1 MFMASINKTVVQDLM
16 NIRFYQ
22 VERGDTVAKI
32 AKKLGASIQRIINMN
47 GLGRSAMIFAGKQIV
62 VPPERNLTL

>member
-1 MFMASINKTVVQDLM
+1 M

-22 VERGDTVAKI
+22 VKRGDTVAKI